1 MNLTQ
6 IGLIG
11 LSLSMDAFAVSIC
24 KGLSLK
30 NISLKICLF
39 IAGIFALFQGAM
51 PLLGYYLGLSLSNFI
66 VSIDDY
72 VAFIL
77 LAIVGISMIKE
88 SYEQREVSSSVEI
101 LDILVLAIA
110 TSIDALAVGIT
121 FSFLECNIWISIV
134 IIMLITFILC
144 FIGVRIGNVFED
156 KYQNIAI
163 RMGGVVLLILAFKV
177 LIEHIFF

>member
-1 MNLTQ
+1 MNLAELGF
-6 IGLIG
+6 IGF
-11 LSLSMDAFAVSIC
+11 SLSMDAFAVAIC

-30 NISLKICLF
+30 NISSKICLL
-39 IAGIFALFQGAM
+39 IAGTFALFQGAM

-66 VSIDDY
+66 ISIDDY

-77 LAIVGISMIKE
+77 LSIVGISMIKE
-88 SYEQREVSSSVEI
+88 SYEQRNVSSSIEI
-101 LDILVLAIA
+101 LDIIVLAVA

-121 FSFLECNIWISIV
+121 FSFLECNIWVSIV

-163 RMGGVVLLILAFKV
+163 RMGGVVLLILALKV
-177 LIEHIFF
+177 LIEHIYF